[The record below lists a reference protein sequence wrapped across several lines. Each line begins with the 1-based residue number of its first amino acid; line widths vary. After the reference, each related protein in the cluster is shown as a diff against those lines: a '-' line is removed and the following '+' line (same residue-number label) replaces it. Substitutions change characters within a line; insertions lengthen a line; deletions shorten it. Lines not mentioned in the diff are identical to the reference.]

1 MSSNDFSPGIL
12 LFEVENADLYNTVVF
27 KRNKDNY
34 IDIRLR
40 LTGIPYL
47 IGPFDDETRAK
58 FIYIYLVYQN
68 GGRNFEIISSIDEYF
83 PKDLLEKNFIEVSA
97 RLDVLPNQVY
107 ETNFVST
114 YYYVIIGTRENQIQ
128 NENEINFTAT
138 NRENAILYTKI
149 FTSVE
154 D

>member
-1 MSSNDFSPGIL
+1 MSNNDFSPGIL
-12 LFEVENADLYNTVVF
+12 LFEVENADQNYTVVF
-27 KRNKDNY
+27 KRDKDNY

-68 GGRNFEIISSIDEYF
+68 GGRNFEIISSIDTYF
-83 PKDLLEKNFIEVSA
+83 PKDALEKDFIEVSA

-114 YYYVIIGTRENQIQ
+114 YYYVIVGTRENQIQ
-128 NENEINFTAT
+128 DENEIDFTAT
-138 NRENAILYTKI
+138 NRENAILFTKI
-149 FTSVE
+149 YTSIDE
-154 D
+154 